1 MSEFQPRFP
10 EQERRLSPEKLEA
23 RNRELEAE
31 RERAA
36 AEAEQNLDSIEII
49 RDRLE
54 QVLGNQEKST
64 GERHEKHE
72 KAASENRAPI
82 GKHLQRH
89 GRNQTLKVVRKQLPA
104 SQRVMSRLIHQ
115 AQVEA
120 ISNAAEG
127 TVARPSGLLGAGVFS
142 VITSLAVLYICRH
155 YGYEY
160 NFFIGLASL
169 AAGFA
174 LGIIGEGLL
183 RLAKPR
189 RH

>member
-54 QVLGNQEKST
+54 QVLGNQEKP
-64 GERHEKHE
+64 GDERHE
-72 KAASENRAPI
+72 KAASESRAPI

-104 SQRVMSRLIHQ
+104 SERVMSRLIHQ

-120 ISNAAEG
+120 VSNAAEG

-174 LGIIGEGLL
+174 LGILGEGLL
-183 RLAKPR
+183 GLAKPR

>member
-10 EQERRLSPEKLEA
+10 EQERRMSPEKLEA

-36 AEAEQNLDSIEII
+36 AKAEQSLDSIETI

-64 GERHEKHE
+64 EGRHEKT
-72 KAASENRAPI
+72 ASEHRAPI

-89 GRNQTLKVVRKQLPA
+89 GRNQTLKTVRKQLPA

-120 ISNAAEG
+120 VSNAAES
-127 TVARPSGLLGAGVFS
+127 TVARPSGLLGAGILS
-142 VITSLAVLYICRH
+142 VLTSLVVLYICRH

-174 LGIIGEGLL
+174 LGLIGEGLL

-189 RH
+189 KH